1 VKRGFSTQRR
11 GDVEKGIGSLAFFSA
26 LQRLCISIGQ
36 LAILISSIAVAN
48 AADFD
53 YRLIAKPLATDVYAF
68 IGKTEDFTT
77 TNGGNIVN
85 TAFIVAPQGVIVI
98 DSGPSL
104 RYGQQMRRAIAA
116 VTAKPIALVINT
128 HHHPDHFLG
137 NQAFADVPIAA
148 LADTRTGIAADGN
161 AFAENLYRM
170 SGDWMKGTEVLAPGK
185 TLAAGNLDVAGRRLR
200 LVALDGHTGADLVI
214 IDETSG
220 VLFAGDLAFNGRAPT
235 TPHADVAHWQ
245 SALDRLE
252 ELTREPGFKLLLPG
266 HGVPTTDAAPIRQTC
281 AWLTWLTGTLR
292 DAAKAGL
299 DMNDVLAR
307 PLPPEF
313 AGLPMAATEYRR
325 SVGHLFP
332 AAEQDAL
339 GAKP

>member
-1 VKRGFSTQRR
+1 MNR
-11 GDVEKGIGSLAFFSA
+11 LACVLLMLVA
-26 LQRLCISIGQ
+26 GPLW
-36 LAILISSIAVAN
+36 AV
-48 AADFD
+48 DFD
-53 YRLIAKPLATDVYAF
+53 YRLAPVQVAKDVYSF
-68 IGKTEDFTT
+68 IGKTEDFTID
-77 TNGGNIVN
+77 NGGNIVN

-116 VTAKPIALVINT
+116 ITAKPIALVINT

-148 LADTRTGIAADGN
+148 LAETRNGIAADGN
-161 AFAENLYRM
+161 AFAENLFRM
-170 SGDWMKGTEVLAPGK
+170 SGDWMKGTEVQLPGK
-185 TLAAGNLDVAGRRLR
+185 TLSAGRLEVAGRHLR
-200 LVALDGHTGADLVI
+200 LVGLDGHTGADLVVV
-214 IDETSG
+214 DETSG
-220 VLFAGDLAFNGRAPT
+220 VVFAGDLAFNGRAPT
-235 TPHADVAHWQ
+235 TPHADVAHWLT
-245 SALDRLE
+245 ALDQLE
-252 ELTREPGFKLLLPG
+252 ALTREPGFKLLHPG
-266 HGVPTTDAAPIRQTC
+266 HGAPTSDSAPIRQTR
-281 AWLTWLTGTLR
+281 AWLTWLSAAMR

-307 PLPPEF
+307 PLPAEF
-313 AGLPMAATEYRR
+313 ASLPVAASEYRR

>member
-1 VKRGFSTQRR
+1 MKRL
-11 GDVEKGIGSLAFFSA
+11 VCA
-26 LQRLCISIGQ
+26 LLIFVAGQ
-36 LAILISSIAVAN
+36 LG

-53 YRLIAKPLATDVYAF
+53 YRLVAVQVAKDVYAF

-77 TNGGNIVN
+77 DNGGNIVN

-116 VTAKPIALVINT
+116 VTAKPVALLINT

-148 LADTRTGIAADGN
+148 LAETRNAIAADGN

-170 SGDWMKGTEVLAPGK
+170 SGDWMKGTEVQLPGK
-185 TLAAGNLDVAGRRLR
+185 TLSAGRLDIAGRSLR
-200 LVALDGHTGADLVI
+200 LIALDGHTGADLVI
-214 IDETSG
+214 VDETSG
-220 VLFAGDLAFNGRAPT
+220 VVFAGDLAFNGRAPT
-235 TPHADVAHWQ
+235 TPHADVAHWLK
-245 SALDRLE
+245 ALDQLE
-252 ELTREPGFKLLLPG
+252 ALTREAGFKLLLPG
-266 HGVPTTDAAPIRQTC
+266 HGAPTTDAAPIRQTR
-281 AWLTWLTGTLR
+281 AWLTWLSAAMR

-307 PLPPEF
+307 PLPAEF
-313 AGLPMAATEYRR
+313 AGLPVAASEYRR

>member
-1 VKRGFSTQRR
+1 MKRLL
-11 GDVEKGIGSLAFFSA
+11 VA
-26 LQRLCISIGQ
+26 LLLVVAGQ
-36 LAILISSIAVAN
+36 LG

-53 YRLIAKPLATDVYAF
+53 YRLIARPIAKDVYAF
-68 IGKTEDFTT
+68 IGQTEDFTT
-77 TNGGNIVN
+77 ANGGNIVN

-116 VTAKPIALVINT
+116 VTARPIVLVINT

-148 LADTRTGIAADGN
+148 QAETRTGIGAEGN
-161 AFAENLYRM
+161 AFAENLFRM
-170 SGDWMKGTEVLAPGK
+170 SGDWMKGTEVQAP
-185 TLAAGNLDVAGRRLR
+185 TQSLSAGRLEVAGRRLQ

-214 IDETSG
+214 VDETSG

-235 TPHADVAHWQ
+235 TPHADIAHWLA
-245 SALDRLE
+245 ALDRLE
-252 ELTREPGFKLLLPG
+252 ALTREASFKLLVPG
-266 HGVPTTDAAPIRQTC
+266 HGAVTSDAAPIRQTR
-281 AWLTWLTGTLR
+281 AWLNWLTVAMR
-292 DAAKAGL
+292 ESASAGL

-307 PLPPEF
+307 PLPAEF
-313 AGLPMAATEYRR
+313 ADLPMAATEYRR

-332 AAEQDAL
+332 AAEQAVL
-339 GAKP
+339 GGGK

>member
-1 VKRGFSTQRR
+1 MKRLLCALL
-11 GDVEKGIGSLAFFSA
+11 ILAA
-26 LQRLCISIGQ
+26 GQ
-36 LAILISSIAVAN
+36 LGAV
-48 AADFD
+48 DFD
-53 YRLIAKPLATDVYAF
+53 YRLSAVPVAKDVYTF

-77 TNGGNIVN
+77 DNGGNIVN

-104 RYGQQMRRAIAA
+104 RYGQQMRRAIAT

-148 LADTRTGIAADGN
+148 LAETRNGIAADGN
-161 AFAENLYRM
+161 AFAENLFRM
-170 SGDWMKGTEVLAPGK
+170 SGDWMKGTEVQIPGK
-185 TLAAGNLDVAGRRLR
+185 TLNAGRFDVAGRSLR

-214 IDETSG
+214 VDDSSG
-220 VLFAGDLAFNGRAPT
+220 VVFAGDLVFNGRAPT
-235 TPHADVAHWQ
+235 TPHADVPHWLK
-245 SALDRLE
+245 ALDQLDA
-252 ELTREPGFKLLLPG
+252 LTRESGFKLLLPG
-266 HGVPTTDAAPIRQTC
+266 HGAPSTDAAPIRQTR
-281 AWLTWLTGTLR
+281 AWLTWLSATMR

-299 DMNDVLAR
+299 DMNDTLAL

-313 AGLPMAATEYRR
+313 AALPVAASEYRR

-339 GAKP
+339 GAKR

>member
-11 GDVEKGIGSLAFFSA
+11 RDAEKGKLSLSLFSTP
-26 LQRLCISIGQ
+26 LRLCVSIF
-36 LAILISSIAVAN
+36 LLSCIAIAN

-53 YRLIAKPLATDVYAF
+53 YRLAAKPIADNVYAF

-77 TNGGNIVN
+77 DNGGNIVN

-104 RYGQQMRRAIAA
+104 RYGLQMRRAIAA
-116 VTAKPIALVINT
+116 ITAKPVVLVINT

-148 LADTRTGIAADGN
+148 LAETRTGIAADGN

-170 SGDWMKGTEVLAPGK
+170 SGDWMKGTEVLVPGK
-185 TLAAGNLDVAGRRLR
+185 TLAAGKLDVAGRHLR

-220 VLFAGDLAFNGRAPT
+220 VLFAGDLVFNGRAPT
-235 TPHADVAHWQ
+235 TPHANVAHWLA
-245 SALDRLE
+245 ALDGLE
-252 ELTREPGFKLLLPG
+252 ALTGEPGFKLLLPG
-266 HGVPTTDAAPIRQTC
+266 HGTPTTDAAPIRQTR
-281 AWLTWLTGTLR
+281 AWLSWLNATMR
-292 DAAKAGL
+292 DSAKAGL

-313 AGLPMAATEYRR
+313 ASLPMAATEYRR